1 MARNKGMFQ
10 FAANFEI
17 KNAAA
22 LDPRTV
28 VATKAELYNK
38 ETWPYDGETAYLYN
52 GLVVSVTEEN
62 ELYMLIDSANYA
74 LESSWKKMSGGGSA
88 IIVENSLEST
98 SEENALS
105 ANQGRLLKAMIDAI
119 PSYEVEKTE
128 GGYKL
133 VTEAGG
139 EALGEV
145 ISFSDLVVKSGEVV
159 EEDGLFVIRLTL
171 SNDDTIDIPAASLV
185 EVYTSNDKYINIT
198 ADNKIGIN
206 FDVLKSDLNI
216 PEDLSEQVSN
226 LTAIIGTSENGL
238 VKTIEEHVVK
248 IGTLE
253 TAIAGKVDVSTFN
266 TLQATVSG
274 NTTNIETLQEA
285 ANEIAI
291 KLGTLETKVDV
302 ESVSGAIA
310 DAIAPFRVKGLSEG
324 DNIVITETAESGVY
338 KIGLSNLT
346 ADKVVYAEGVT
357 VKAKLDALNDAIE
370 SAVAGGVVGITAG
383 IGISVD
389 TSSSTTMPV
398 VGIKVKKDS
407 AVVADEDGLD
417 IIWKEF
423 NE

>member
-62 ELYMLIDSANYA
+62 ELYMLIDSTNYNS
-74 LESSWKKMSGGGSA
+74 ESAWKKMSTNGSTV
-88 IIVENSLEST
+88 IVENSLESA

-128 GGYKL
+128 SGYKL

-159 EEDGLFVIRLTL
+159 EEDGLFIIRLTL
-171 SNDDTIDIPAASLV
+171 TNDDTIDIPAASLV
-185 EVYTSNDKYINIT
+185 EVYTANDKYINIT

-206 FDVLKSDLNI
+206 FDVLKADLEI

-226 LTAIIGTSENGL
+226 LTTIIGTSEDGL
-238 VKTIEEHVVK
+238 VKTIEEHAIK
-248 IGTLE
+248 IGALE
-253 TAIAGKVDVSTFN
+253 TAVAGKVDVSTFT

-274 NTTNIETLQEA
+274 NTKNIETLQEA
-285 ANEIAI
+285 ADEIVI

-302 ESVSGAIA
+302 ESVNGAIA

-324 DNIVITETAESGVY
+324 DNIVITETAETGVY
-338 KIGLSNLT
+338 KIGISNLT

-370 SAVAGGVVGITAG
+370 SAVAGGIVGITAG
-383 IGISVD
+383 SGIVVD
-389 TSSSTTMPV
+389 TTSSTTMPT

-407 AVVADEDGLD
+407 ALVADKEGLD